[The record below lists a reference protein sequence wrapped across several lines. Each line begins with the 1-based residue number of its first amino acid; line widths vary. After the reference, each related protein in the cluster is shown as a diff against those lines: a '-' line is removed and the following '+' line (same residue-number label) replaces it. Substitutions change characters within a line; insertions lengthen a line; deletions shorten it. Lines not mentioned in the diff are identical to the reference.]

1 MNLPNLLTII
11 RLFLVPVFILVYM
24 GGDAAAARI
33 TAAAIFFIASVTDVL
48 DGYIARKYNKVTD
61 FGKLADPVA
70 DKLMQLSAIG
80 CLAIN
85 KRISMWILVLFIFK
99 EAVMILGGINL
110 LREKFVVQSK
120 WTGKIATVILF
131 MCVMIILA
139 TDEQALPEHYATI
152 LMCCSIVATII
163 AFFDY
168 AKMYIKI
175 KENMSKSQANKES
188 K

>member
-11 RLFLVPVFILVYM
+11 RLFLVPVFILTYM
-24 GGDAAAARI
+24 GEDASAARI
-33 TAAAIFFIASVTDVL
+33 AAAVIFLIASVTDVL

-99 EAVMILGGINL
+99 EVIMILGGINL
-110 LREKFVVQSK
+110 LKEKFVVQSK
-120 WTGKIATVILF
+120 WSGKIATVILF
-131 MCVMIILA
+131 ACVMIILA
-139 TDEQALPEHYATI
+139 TNEQELPEQYATI

-175 KENMSKSQANKES
+175 KENMAKSQVNKE
-188 K
+188 KK

>member
-11 RLFLVPVFILVYM
+11 RLFLVPVFILVYT
-24 GGDAAAARI
+24 GEDVAVARI

-152 LMCCSIVATII
+152 LMYCSIVATII

-175 KENMSKSQANKES
+175 KENISKSQANKES

>member
-11 RLFLVPVFILVYM
+11 RLFLVPVFILVYSS
-24 GGDAAAARI
+24 GEGLSYRVLAAS
-33 TAAAIFFIASVTDVL
+33 IFLLASVTDIL

-70 DKLMQLSAIG
+70 DKLMQISAVA
-80 CLAIN
+80 CLALDN
-85 KRISMWILVLFIFK
+85 RISLWILALFALKEIVLI
-99 EAVMILGGINL
+99 IGGLNL
-110 LREKFVVQSK
+110 LKEKFVVQSK

-131 MCVMIILA
+131 ICVMIIII
-139 TDEQALPEHYATI
+139 TDENMLSEKYATI
-152 LMCCSIVATII
+152 LMSVSIAATII

-168 AKMYIKI
+168 AKMFIKV
-175 KENMSKSQANKES
+175 KENIVKNRENKE

>member
-24 GGDAAAARI
+24 GEDAAAARI

-139 TDEQALPEHYATI
+139 TDEQTLPEHYATI